1 MKIVKVINNNFVSAV
16 DEQGKEMV
24 VMGKGIGFRNR
35 AGDPVPQ
42 KGIEKLFYIED
53 SELTKKFKDL
63 LKNLPVEHMRLA
75 VEIIE
80 YAKDICGKSLN
91 EGIYVTLTDHISFAI
106 KQYQKNQ
113 FYSNPLFWEIKQFY
127 KSEYL
132 IGDYAVKLIAQRTGI
147 QFKEDEAA
155 SIALHIVNAEYNTGI
170 SETMR
175 ITTMIH
181 EILDVVKESF
191 LMEIDEESIHYSRF
205 VSHIKFLCKRI
216 LKGELLSSMDQEFIS
231 MIQEKYPEEYA
242 CSCKIG
248 EFVKEKYNYTVTTE
262 ELMYLAIHV
271 RRMRDTLGED

>member
-1 MKIVKVINNNFVSAV
+1 MKIIKVINNNFVSAV

-24 VMGKGIGFRNR
+24 VMGKGIGFRNKT
-35 AGDPVPQ
+35 GDAVPE
-42 KGIEKLFYIED
+42 KNIEKLFYIED
-53 SELTKKFKDL
+53 SKQTEKFKEL

-75 VEIIE
+75 IEIIE
-80 YAKDICGKSLN
+80 YAEDICGKCLN
-91 EGIYVTLTDHISFAI
+91 EGIYITLTDHISFAI
-106 KQYQKNQ
+106 KRYQENQ
-113 FYSNPLFWEIKQFY
+113 VFCNPLLWEIKQFY
-127 KSEYL
+127 RSEYL
-132 IGDYAVKLIAQRTGI
+132 IGDYAVKLIAERTGI

-181 EILDVVKESF
+181 EILNVVKESF
-191 LMEIDEESIHYSRF
+191 FMEIDEESIHYSRF

-216 LKGELLSSMDQEFIS
+216 LKGELLNAMDQEFIS

-248 EFVKEKYNYTVTTE
+248 DFIKEKYDYTVTAE

-271 RRMRDTLGED
+271 KRMRDTLEDD